1 MSPIHD
7 ANAEVTGEQLRG
19 IPEGSVEDAQKVAYA
34 ELIGEGDY
42 LSAARLAQAYPHVI
56 EPYESHHQWVRQHQ
70 ERTQPIDNL
79 PDCPGMRPPHP
90 PTEQTRHPRLPSP
103 MLNREGEEQQLTHY
117 RPRHQLTLYEPDQDG
132 EWWKAESISWDPGKT
147 VRTFYVPKDIGPKPT
162 R

>member
-70 ERTQPIDNL
+70 ERTRPIDDL
-79 PDCPGMRPPHP
+79 PDCPACGQAIH
-90 PTEQTRHPRLPSP
+90 
-103 MLNREGEEQQLTHY
+103 QQSKHATPGYH
-117 RPRHQLTLYEPDQDG
+117 RRC
-132 EWWKAESISWDPGKT
+132 SIEKERNSS
-147 VRTFYVPKDIGPKPT
+147 
-162 R
+162 